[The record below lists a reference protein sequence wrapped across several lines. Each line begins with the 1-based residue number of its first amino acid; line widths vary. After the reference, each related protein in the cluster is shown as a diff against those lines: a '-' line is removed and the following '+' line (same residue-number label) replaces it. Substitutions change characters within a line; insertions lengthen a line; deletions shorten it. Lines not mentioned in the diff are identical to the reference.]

1 MRCPDCGHTMTSKQ
15 GRWECANCLN
25 ITIKRGAF
33 RGFGKVLV
41 GVEDPDSGEW
51 VRVKEA
57 KI

>member
-15 GRWECANCLN
+15 GRWECGNCLN

-41 GVEDPDSGEW
+41 GVETPDTGEW
-51 VRVKEA
+51 VRVKEV
-57 KI
+57 K